1 MLKVSKAAPQILSCT
16 CLLVLA
22 GALMAGPASAAHS
35 WNGYHWAR
43 IANPF
48 ILILGDNV
56 SNEWKSYLQDASN
69 DWSESVMFETDV
81 QPGGAKPKNCRP
93 TEGMVQVCSSKY
105 GFTGWLGVAQ
115 IWATG
120 SHITQGRVK
129 LNDSYFAS
137 PIYDQPEWR
146 RLVACQEVGHTFGL
160 DHQDEDQTN
169 TNLGTC
175 MDYTSNPLGPPD
187 NEHPNT
193 HDYDELALIY
203 QHLDDTTTVG
213 VQVVAR
219 GPRGRRDDVGVQ
231 LIASTGPAD
240 DWGRAVRFTNSGKGR
255 VFVKELAPNRR
266 VITFVTWIEQ

>member
-1 MLKVSKAAPQILSCT
+1 MLKTSKLAPKFLSRT
-16 CLLVLA
+16 GLL
-22 GALMAGPASAAHS
+22 ALVMTLMTGPASATHS

-48 ILILGDNV
+48 ILVLGDNV
-56 SNEWKSYLQDASN
+56 SQKWKSYLQGASS
-69 DWSESVMFETDV
+69 DWSQSLVFDTDV

-93 TEGMVQVCSSKY
+93 TEGMVQVCSSTY

-120 SHITQGRVK
+120 SHITQGTVK

-137 PIYDQPEWR
+137 PTYDQPEWR

-175 MDYTSNPLGPPD
+175 MDYTNNPSGPPD
-187 NEHPNT
+187 NENPNS
-193 HDYDELALIY
+193 HDYDELVLIY
-203 QHLDDTTTVG
+203 EHPDDTTTVG
-213 VQVVAR
+213 VQVVAH
-219 GPRGRRDDVGVQ
+219 GPRGRGNVGVQ
-231 LIASTGPAD
+231 LIASTAPAD
-240 DWGRAVRFTNSGKGR
+240 DWGRAIRFTKSGKGR
-255 VFVKELAPNRR
+255 VFVKEVGPNQR
-266 VITFVTWIEQ
+266 VVTFVTWIEQ